1 MKSLLTASEL
11 ANHFSKAE
19 FVLKTQRQIAKDF
32 GTVGLTFPASFEQEP
47 LITETILSLTQAR
60 IEEISERS
68 HHDFMQL
75 IYQID
80 IPETLF
86 LELQSDPDF
95 IANLTEAILQREAY
109 KVYLRSL
116 F

>member
-1 MKSLLTASEL
+1 MKFLLTASEITD
-11 ANHFSKAE
+11 HFSKAE

-32 GTVGLTFPASFEQEP
+32 STVGLHFPEFFEQESQK
-47 LITETILSLTQAR
+47 TETILSLTQER
-60 IEEISERS
+60 IEEISERN

-80 IPETLF
+80 LPEALF
-86 LELQSDPDF
+86 FELQSDQNF
-95 IANLTEAILQREAY
+95 TQRLAETILQREAY
-109 KVYLRSL
+109 KVYLRSQ